1 MKCPLCESRKA
12 KRFCPAKAAQICPVC
27 CGAKREI
34 EIDCPSNCVYLHAG
48 REYESSKLAR
58 TALPPRRTER
68 LWEPSFLRANYPL
81 MMGLSQVI
89 SVARRSSPELA
100 DSDVQATFD
109 SLLQTFNTLDKGIYY
124 DFAPERL
131 VQKDLYVA
139 LKKFLEG
146 PVESRLVSES
156 RPTTSQIVDAL
167 QFMKELSAEITLPR
181 PKSRGVFDHL
191 RASRA
196 ISRKASLKNQTH
208 CACGILTERADRSPA
223 ITSHLRFSPGSPTD
237 LTR

>member
-12 KRFCPAKAAQICPVC
+12 KRFCPAKAGQICPVC
-27 CGAKREI
+27 CGAKREV
-34 EIDCPSNCVYLHAG
+34 EIDCPSDCVYLHAG

-68 LWEPSFLRANYPL
+68 LWEPSFLRSNYPL

-89 SVARRSSPELA
+89 SAVRHSSPELA
-100 DSDVQATFD
+100 DSDLQATLD

-131 VQKDLYVA
+131 VQKDLYAA
-139 LKKFLEG
+139 LKQFLEG
-146 PVESRLVSES
+146 PAESRLVS
-156 RPTTSQIVDAL
+156 RPTPSQILDAL

-181 PKSRGVFDHL
+181 PKSRAFLDHL
-191 RASRA
+191 ESIARDFAKSQHEEPKL
-196 ISRKASLKNQTH
+196 IV
-208 CACGILTERADRSPA
+208 PA
-223 ITSHLRFSPGSPTD
+223 EF
-237 LTR
+237 